1 MNKILNNYFLLVVKE
16 DLKCLSLTFFYYMIC
31 EIKVT
36 LLAMV
41 YINLCIKVCLK
52 A

>member
-16 DLKCLSLTFFYYMIC
+16 NLKCLSLTFFYHIMIC

-41 YINLCIKVCLK
+41 YIIYVWKYV
-52 A
+52 